1 MIDVRNGFKEC
12 VGFSME
18 EVEAIIE
25 DLIKSFYFLNFYH

>member
-1 MIDVRNGFKEC
+1 MIDVKDDFKEC

-25 DLIKSFYFLNFYH
+25 DICPN